1 MLITTYTID
10 DYPIYFLSNQSATK
24 NKKNNHGEDFHG
36 LQSVYMWNSSPIQT
50 LTVGSASSRSAVQ
63 LADFYRRSGITPCP
77 EEHLFLKK

>member
-36 LQSVYMWNSSPIQT
+36 
-50 LTVGSASSRSAVQ
+50 
-63 LADFYRRSGITPCP
+63 
-77 EEHLFLKK
+77 